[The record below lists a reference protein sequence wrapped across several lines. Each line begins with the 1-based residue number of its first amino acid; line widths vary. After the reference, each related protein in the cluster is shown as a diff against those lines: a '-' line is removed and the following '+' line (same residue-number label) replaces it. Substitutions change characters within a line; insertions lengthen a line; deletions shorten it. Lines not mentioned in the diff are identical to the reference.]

1 MDFSKFITEQ
11 ALILIPVL
19 YILGLVLKN
28 SNIKDKLIPIVLLVI
43 GVISS
48 IALLGVNIQAVIQ
61 GVLVAGTAVFTNQ
74 LIKQTTKDE

>member
-28 SNIKDKLIPIVLLVI
+28 SSVKDKLIPIILLGI

-48 IALLGVNIQAVIQ
+48 VALLGLNIQAVIQ

-74 LIKQTTKDE
+74 LIKQTSKDE